1 MKSINKHIL
10 DYKIEELTK
19 KIIDKN
25 PKSKYFFKAVYKK
38 KIYNKVYKNYEGI
51 GSKDSKY
58 ILLEEAYKTISN
70 LNKKI
75 EKYFFLKLNNN
86 VQIYSSNIINPIIT
100 FIPFVVDNQFIEI
113 YIRFSNDI
121 FDKQKIKKLIEGMF
135 HVIGEEGIYIKFKN
149 KEYLFII

>member
-1 MKSINKHIL
+1 M
-10 DYKIEELTK
+10 
-19 KIIDKN
+19 
-25 PKSKYFFKAVYKK
+25 
-38 KIYNKVYKNYEGI
+38 
-51 GSKDSKY
+51 
-58 ILLEEAYKTISN
+58 LEEAYKTISN